1 MRRRRQGMSYF
12 KAGALALVVIGIA
25 VFLGFTK
32 DIPFTQKPEIKG
44 VFPSATSIRL
54 NSPVRIAGV
63 NVGKVA
69 KVEPQPGSDAAVI
82 TMKMNDEGLPIH
94 KDATAKIRPRIF
106 LEGNFFIDLRPGSPG
121 SPLLGDGDTIKV
133 TQTSTPVQLDQVLTA
148 LQTDTREDLKDT
160 LNVLGRALNEKPA
173 GGGQSGA
180 EAINDAYEDIAQGE
194 KSLAIVNEALLG
206 VEPEQDIQ
214 RLLRGLADATEGLT
228 RNEVQLKDLIT
239 NFNRTMAAF
248 AAEQDALRAGIR
260 ELGPT
265 LENANGAFAALNDA
279 FPPTRAFAREILP
292 AVRETPAT
300 IEAGFPWI
308 VQMRKLMSQRELRGL
323 AEDLSPATKDLA
335 EFVDTSIDLFPRAD
349 RLAKCARDVLLPT
362 GDIQI
367 KDEFPTGEP
376 NYREFM
382 YALVGLSGEGQNFDG
397 NGQYVRFAPGGGG
410 QTVSLGDA
418 GTLGGPLY
426 TNVFPGSGARPKKPS
441 RKPPYDDKTP
451 CHESKIPDLNGP
463 WAARSEFGTP
473 VNP

>member
-1 MRRRRQGMSYF
+1 MRHRGGMSFF
-12 KAGALALVVIGIA
+12 KAGLLALTVIMVA

-32 DIPFTQKPEIKG
+32 DIPFTKKHEIKA

-82 TMKMNDEGLPIH
+82 TMKMDEQALPIH
-94 KDATAKIRPRIF
+94 ADATAKIRPRIF
-106 LEGNFFIDLRPGSPG
+106 LEGNFFVDLRPGSP
-121 SPLLGDGDTIKV
+121 SAPILEDGDTIKV

-160 LNVLGRALNEKPA
+160 LDVFGRALNERPK
-173 GGGQSGA
+173 GGGQTGA
-180 EAINDAYEDIAQGE
+180 EAINDAYEDIAQSE
-194 KSLAIVNEALLG
+194 RTTAIVNEALLG
-206 VEPEQDIQ
+206 VEPEKDIQ
-214 RLLRGLADATEGLT
+214 RLLRGLADATGGLV
-228 RNEVQLKDLIT
+228 RNEVQLKELIS
-239 NFNRTMAAF
+239 NFNRTMGAF
-248 AAEQDALRAGIR
+248 AAEQVALRQGIR

-292 AVRETPAT
+292 GVRETPAT

-308 VQMRKLMSQRELRGL
+308 EQTRRLVSQRELRGL
-323 AEDLSPATKDLA
+323 AQDLSPATKDLA
-335 EFVDTSIDLFPRAD
+335 EFVDTSIALFPRAD
-349 RLAKCARDVLLPT
+349 RLAKCARDVVLPT
-362 GDIQI
+362 GDIVI
-367 KDEFPTGEP
+367 KDEFPSGEP

-410 QTVSLGDA
+410 QTVSLGEA
-418 GTLGGPLY
+418 GTAGGPFY
-426 TNVFPGSGARPKKPS
+426 TNVFQGSGARPKKPS
-441 RKPPYDDKTP
+441 RKPPYNDETQ
-451 CHESKIPDLNGP
+451 CHTSAIPDLNGP
-463 WAARSEFGTP
+463 WAARSDFGQP